1 MPLSCGARAGVR
13 VHGTGPRGRGPCA
26 WAVGSNAS
34 IHTRERRSAGWA
46 DLPVRFGC
54 LNRRRWMQAQGREL
68 PRFLRERFLDSSG
81 RWNRYYFYT
90 NFEIGSLGFFRH
102 ARTSTKRNRTAYP
115 AHCAHRAAAM
125 RCGSMALVGQFG
137 QCCDGPRPSSAWR
150 LADRA
155 ATKSTS
161 VPSMTWEAS
170 STTGGAMRQFT
181 CWVWRFFCWRSK
193 LTDSPI
199 LRTHIRYT

>member
-1 MPLSCGARAGVR
+1 MALGREDEDL
-13 VHGTGPRGRGPCA
+13 VHGLWEATLQFIRVSAAVPAGPISQCGSA
-26 WAVGSNAS
+26 ASTDAVGCRRKGESCRAS
-34 IHTRERRSAGWA
+34 CASDFWTAAAVGTDTTFTPTSRSAA
-46 DLPVRFGC
+46 
-54 LNRRRWMQAQGREL
+54 
-68 PRFLRERFLDSSG
+68 LDSSG
-81 RWNRYYFYT
+81 TREPPQSET
-90 NFEIGSLGFFRH
+90 
-102 ARTSTKRNRTAYP
+102 ARLTQRTVSTVRQR
-115 AHCAHRAAAM
+115 CAAAAVI
-125 RCGSMALVGQFG
+125 ALVGQFG

-161 VPSMTWEAS
+161 VPSMTWAAS

-199 LRTHIRYT
+199 LRTHIRCT